1 MSFVIR
7 YFMRG
12 LSHSEFMAVTFSV
25 MFSTVRSSMGGGFLG
40 SSGEPVAHFARV
52 RSLMLLRLAVPVLGV
67 G

>member
-1 MSFVIR
+1 
-7 YFMRG
+7 MRG

-25 MFSTVRSSMGGGFLG
+25 IFSTVRSSMGGGFVG

-52 RSLMLLRLAVPVLGV
+52 RSLRPLRLAVLSFGV